1 MIDKMVLAWEQRQRS
16 RQGPLTMQGCE
27 SAYMTQPSDLPSHFL
42 ALLQLCDTALPIGA
56 YAFSN
61 GLETYTQQGL
71 IPDVLALQEWLKT
84 VLHHVVHS
92 SHLLP
97 LALAYRATAGAN
109 WIQLEHLDQHLTA
122 MKHPRELREA
132 SVKTGQGLLRLAV
145 QVWPGLAVERLHALC
160 QQHRVSG
167 HQALVLGVIGCQLGY
182 EERIIIEAGGYQWL
196 SSVISAALRLLPIGQ
211 LAGQQL
217 LAALLPHLPVI
228 ADDIQQQSWD
238 DLSSAAPDFDIRAM
252 QHETLYTRLFQS

>member
-1 MIDKMVLAWEQRQRS
+1 
-16 RQGPLTMQGCE
+16 
-27 SAYMTQPSDLPSHFL
+27 MTQPSDLPAHFL

-56 YAFSN
+56 YTFSN
-61 GLETYTQQGL
+61 GLETYTQQGF
-71 IPDVLALQEWLKT
+71 IPNVLALQEWLET
-84 VLHHVVHS
+84 ALHHVVHG

-97 LALAYRATAGAN
+97 IALAYRATAVAN

-122 MKHPRELREA
+122 MKYPRELREA

-145 QVWPGLAVERLHALC
+145 QVWPGPAVERLHALC

-196 SSVISAALRLLPIGQ
+196 SSVMSAALRLLPIGQ